1 MADIPD
7 SLLAGYQTFMSEHF
21 ASETAR
27 YKELAEKGQAPETL
41 VIACCD
47 SRAAPETI
55 FNSAPGEMFVLPRG
69 WRGEWTIHEQTRK
82 IYTMVAAGV

>member
-7 SLLAGYQTFMSEHF
+7 TLLAGYQTFMSEHF

-47 SRAAPETI
+47 PAPLRETI
-55 FNSAPGEMFVLPRG
+55 FNTAPGEIFVLRN
-69 WRGEWTIHEQTRK
+69 
-82 IYTMVAAGV
+82 VAKSYSTL